1 MSNATDC
8 AYELGFRTVDTEYA
22 DRQLP
27 IDGTVPPWL
36 SGALIRNGPGR
47 FEFGGERATHWFD
60 GLAML
65 CRYGFADGTVSYTN
79 RFLRTDAYAAAD
91 SGHGATEFA
100 TGGDSFR
107 RTLQWLRSFGPPES
121 TDNANV
127 HVAKLGEHFVALTE
141 APRRIAFD
149 PVTLETRGEFR
160 WRDDVPEHLA
170 TAHLQVDP
178 NREETIG
185 YSTEF
190 GLSPKYHFYR
200 IPSGRAG
207 RTHVATVPA
216 AGPGYV
222 HDCSITDSHIVI
234 VETPLRI
241 AMAKALAPWNKGFL
255 DLLEYDEGAAS
266 RFIVVDRDAETL
278 AGTLETPPF
287 FTFHHV
293 NAYEDDDELVL
304 DLVAFDDDEI
314 VRALTFDALSEDAF
328 AAAPDGQF
336 VRFRL
341 RPDEGRVRRF
351 ERYDGGME
359 LPTVPK
365 PVRGRRYR
373 YAYAQATD
381 RKGANGLV
389 KLDVERGTA
398 IEWWERGVYVEE
410 PRMVQR
416 PGGTAE
422 DDGVVI
428 ATALDTRRERSM
440 LLVFDAETLV
450 ERARA
455 PLPHAVPFGF
465 HGRFFPEV

>member
-1 MSNATDC
+1 MSDATDR
-8 AYELGFRTVDTEYA
+8 AYELGFGTVDTEYA
-22 DRQLP
+22 DRRLP
-27 IDGTVPPWL
+27 VEGTVPSWL

-65 CRYGFADGTVSYTN
+65 RRYGFDDGTVSYTN
-79 RFLRTDAYAAAD
+79 RFLRTGAYAAAD
-91 SGHGATEFA
+91 AGHGATEFA
-100 TGGDSFR
+100 TGDGSLR
-107 RTLQWLRSFGPPES
+107 RTLRWLRSLGPPEP
-121 TDNANV
+121 TDNATV
-127 HVAKLGEHFVALTE
+127 HVARLGEHFVALTE

-160 WRDDVPEHLA
+160 WHDDIGEHLA
-170 TAHLQVDP
+170 TAHLTVDP

-190 GLSPKYHFYR
+190 GLSPSYHVYR
-200 IPSGRAG
+200 IPHGHAAR
-207 RTHVATVPA
+207 RHVATVPA

-222 HDCSITDSHIVI
+222 HDCSVTESYVVI

-241 AMAKALAPWNKGFL
+241 ALAKALAPWNEGLL
-255 DLLEYDEGAAS
+255 DVLEYDETATS

-278 AGTLETPPF
+278 AGTVETSPF

-293 NAYEDDDELVL
+293 NAYDDGDELVV

-314 VRALTFDALSEDAF
+314 VRALTFESLSAGAF
-328 AAAPDGQF
+328 AAAPDGRF
-336 VRFRL
+336 VRFRFQ
-341 RPDEGRVRRF
+341 PDEGGVRRSR
-351 ERYDGGME
+351 RYDGGLE
-359 LPTVPK
+359 LPTVPAS
-365 PVRGRRYR
+365 VRGRRYR

-381 RKGANGLV
+381 RTGANGLV

-398 IEWWERGVYVEE
+398 TEWWERGVYVEE
-410 PRMVQR
+410 PRMVRR

-428 ATALDTRRERSM
+428 APALDTGRERSM

-450 ERARA
+450 EQARA

-465 HGRFFPEV
+465 HGRYFPDT

>member
-1 MSNATDC
+1 MSDATDR

-27 IDGTVPPWL
+27 IDGTVPSWL

-65 CRYGFADGTVSYTN
+65 RRYGFTEGTVSYTN

-91 SGHGATEFA
+91 SGHGAAEFA
-100 TGGDSFR
+100 TGGGSLR
-107 RTLQWLRSFGPPES
+107 RTLEWLRALGPPES

-170 TAHLQVDP
+170 TAHLRVDP
-178 NREETIG
+178 ARGETIG

-190 GLSPKYHFYR
+190 GRAPNYHFYR

-241 AMAKALAPWNKGFL
+241 AIAKALAPWNQGFL
-255 DLLEYDEGAAS
+255 DLLEYDDGATS
-266 RFIVVDRDAETL
+266 RFIVVDRDAGTL
-278 AGTLETPPF
+278 AGTLETSPF

-304 DLVAFDDDEI
+304 DLVAFDDDGI
-314 VRALTFDALSEDAF
+314 VRALGFEALSETAF
-328 AAAPDGQF
+328 GAAPDGKF

-341 RPDEGRVRRF
+341 HPEEGRVRRF

-359 LPTVPK
+359 LPTVPRA
-365 PVRGRRYR
+365 VRGRRYR

-381 RKGANGLV
+381 REGANGLV

-398 IEWWERGVYVEE
+398 TEWWERGVYVEE
-410 PRMVQR
+410 PRMVRR
-416 PGGTAE
+416 PGGTAA

-428 ATALDTRRERSM
+428 APALDTRRERSL
-440 LLVFDAETLV
+440 LLVFDAETV
-450 ERARA
+450 TERARV

-465 HGRFFPEV
+465 HGRFFREE